1 MKCEQVVELFSAY
14 LDQEATAEE
23 AAVVE
28 RHIASCAAC
37 ARDLADL
44 RRTIELCRSV
54 GEVEMP
60 EGFHE
65 ELMRKLNEKSAPRGL
80 LVRLGFDRL
89 RQPYRAAVAV
99 AAVIVVSFG
108 LTTLA
113 NWVPSMGSRK
123 AGTDL
128 ASRYGARGESPPE
141 TVMAGGG
148 EIPSEAQAKMAAP
161 PGMGGGADASDAAQ
175 RSSAPQIAMKAPAAN
190 VAMPQPVPPIEP
202 DLGIEETLDRK
213 LIKRADLQ
221 IEVSKDKMDETG
233 RKVVTVVEMAKGFVQ
248 TSSMFTDDGKYRGL
262 SFALRVPEEKFG
274 TILGELEVMGK
285 VLSKHIE
292 SEDVTERF
300 IDTQAQLKNKE
311 RQEQRL
317 LEIMGKANNVG
328 ELMQVENE
336 LNRVRSEVDILKG
349 RMKYL
354 QGATSYST
362 ITLTVREPRDDTGT
376 GPLLPGF
383 ADEVWRAF
391 MRTFKGMALF
401 LARIAPYAILICVGW
416 MVYARMGRGKQT
428 GS

>member
-1 MKCEQVVELFSAY
+1 
-14 LDQEATAEE
+14 
-23 AAVVE
+23 
-28 RHIASCAAC
+28 
-37 ARDLADL
+37 
-44 RRTIELCRSV
+44 
-54 GEVEMP
+54 
-60 EGFHE
+60 
-65 ELMRKLNEKSAPRGL
+65 
-80 LVRLGFDRL
+80 
-89 RQPYRAAVAV
+89 
-99 AAVIVVSFG
+99 
-108 LTTLA
+108 
-113 NWVPSMGSRK
+113 
-123 AGTDL
+123 
-128 ASRYGARGESPPE
+128 
-141 TVMAGGG
+141 
-148 EIPSEAQAKMAAP
+148 
-161 PGMGGGADASDAAQ
+161 
-175 RSSAPQIAMKAPAAN
+175 
-190 VAMPQPVPPIEP
+190 
-202 DLGIEETLDRK
+202 
-213 LIKRADLQ
+213 
-221 IEVSKDKMDETG
+221 
-233 RKVVTVVEMAKGFVQ
+233 
-248 TSSMFTDDGKYRGL
+248 MFTDDGKYRGL